1 MKLECVHI
9 VSGIIRE
16 VLCSECLKH
25 FVFKEITRYIYSK
38 GNLISDFMRYLI
50 ILQHSPFCI
59 RCLMDVNEGSI
70 IKLQCSHIV
79 HYINGRY

>member
-25 FVFKEITRYIYSK
+25 FVFKEITRYIFKRKSNFRLYALF
-38 GNLISDFMRYLI
+38 NNFAAFP
-50 ILQHSPFCI
+50 ILHPLF
-59 RCLMDVNEGSI
+59 
-70 IKLQCSHIV
+70 
-79 HYINGRY
+79 NGR